1 MELIYFSYFGCK
13 FKIRTN
19 AMHEHVIN
27 NHEHVKNAFKH
38 IKNIQVYSKNFN
50 NQLAC
55 LFLKL
60 KNIYKK
66 TSSWKRIYL
75 HAKSTQ
81 WKMRLMVV
89 LRREGVLTYFLES
102 KEDQGM
108 ARFLTFLKI
117 LGEDEKKK

>member
-27 NHEHVKNAFKH
+27 NHEHVNNAFKH

-60 KNIYKK
+60 KNIY
-66 TSSWKRIYL
+66 IYKNKFMEENIP
-75 HAKSTQ
+75 AC
-81 WKMRLMVV
+81 
-89 LRREGVLTYFLES
+89 
-102 KEDQGM
+102 
-108 ARFLTFLKI
+108 KI
-117 LGEDEKKK
+117 YSVEDEANGGPKEGGSAHLFS